1 MNIPDLIDLLPKQE
15 FEKPRAPLGMKKFTM
30 YRPQDETGVSG
41 TGIVAQGTLFAD
53 GQAAI
58 QWVCPPAAGDT
69 QVKKWESFLDV
80 HVRQHPNNHTIIT
93 WEDGNQDVYAPQD
106 KDDTNKV

>member
-1 MNIPDLIDLLPKQE
+1 MSEPRVEDLIPKSE

-41 TGIVAQGTLFAD
+41 TGIVAQGVVFAD
-53 GQAAI
+53 GQACI

-69 QVKKWESFLDV
+69 QTKRWESFLDV
-80 HVRQHPNNHTIIT
+80 HVRQHPKNFTIIT
-93 WEDGNQDVYAPQD
+93 WEDGTQDQYEPKGSEPVE
-106 KDDTNKV
+106 